1 MFRYKFVLSKGRL
14 IGISIIYPLN
24 IESFPKSVE
33 NSEKRGSIGQARYE
47 ILTGTVFLVIS

>member
-1 MFRYKFVLSKGRL
+1 ML

-33 NSEKRGSIGQARYE
+33 NSENRGSMGQARYE
-47 ILTGTVFLVIS
+47 ILTGGVFLVIS